1 MTEEEMDKLA
11 DLIVKKIM
19 EKQVEY
25 DAEFLREIS
34 QDDLKNMEISFPHQ
48 KNDIIKS
55 QILALE
61 DILKVHLN
69 NEDYESAA
77 RCVENI
83 NFLRSQIK

>member
-34 QDDLKNMEISFPHQ
+34 QDDLKNM
-48 KNDIIKS
+48 
-55 QILALE
+55 
-61 DILKVHLN
+61 
-69 NEDYESAA
+69 
-77 RCVENI
+77 
-83 NFLRSQIK
+83 